1 MQFPRSIE
9 TKKTKY
15 EIQKEDRIMSL
26 QYHIK
31 ASAEDIAP
39 YVLLPGDPHRVPLV
53 ASLWD
58 EARKIAD
65 NREHITYTGTYKGMP
80 ITCTSTGMGCPSTA
94 IAVEELARCGAKTL
108 LRMGTS
114 AGISSKVKRGDIT
127 IFDSACR
134 FEGTTKCYVPPE
146 YPAVADHEIVEAS
159 IQVAKR
165 MGLPYHVGTS
175 RCIDALFS
183 NRPDPNTS
191 FNGYRR
197 HDWDYFLSDL
207 QNMNVIAGE
216 MESAA
221 VMVLSRIFG
230 LRGGA
235 LCICLASLTQPNQ
248 EGKELD
254 VSSISYDGGS
264 IGLLNKVAVETM
276 YQIYLNDQASE
287 GNRISG

>member
-1 MQFPRSIE
+1 
-9 TKKTKY
+9 
-15 EIQKEDRIMSL
+15 MSEL

-31 ASAEDIAP
+31 AAAEDIAP

-53 ASLWD
+53 AELWD
-58 EARKIAD
+58 EARFVAD
-65 NREHITYTGTYKGMP
+65 NREHVTYTGRYKGMP

-94 IAVEELARCGAKTL
+94 IVVEELARCGARTL

-114 AGISSKVKRGDIT
+114 AGIARQVTPGDIT

-146 YPAVADHEIVEAS
+146 YPAVAHHELVEAAV
-159 IQVAKR
+159 QTVR
-165 MGLPYHVGTS
+165 RLGLPYHVGTS
-175 RCIDALFS
+175 RCIDGLYT
-183 NRPDPNTS
+183 NRPDPGTS
-191 FNGYRR
+191 FGGYRR

-221 VMVLSRIFG
+221 VMVLSRLFG

-235 LCICLASLTQPNQ
+235 LCVCLASLTKAAE
-248 EGKELD
+248 EGGELN
-254 VSSISYDGGS
+254 VNEIPYGGDN
-264 IGLLNKVAVETM
+264 IARLNHTALETM
-276 YQIYLNDQASE
+276 YQLYLNDQARDS
-287 GNRISG
+287 